1 MSLIGSTNEEKIW
14 NFLKGKGLNDY
25 GIAGLMGNL
34 YAESGLRP
42 NNLQNTCEKSLGM
55 TDDGYT
61 QAVDNGSYGN
71 FVDDKA
77 GYGLAQ
83 WTFWSRKKNLY
94 NFVKNTGKSIGD
106 LETQLNFLYKELSE
120 EYKGVLNILKSAKT
134 VLEASNAVL
143 LQYEKPANQGTTVQQ
158 KRAEYGQTY
167 YDKYVKQKEEMNM
180 SNSPLVDCT
189 VLSPNHSGKRTK
201 NLCRIT
207 PHVVVGQLTAECIG
221 ENFINASRQAS
232 CNYGIGYDGRVVLVV
247 DEANRSWCSSSNDN
261 DQQAVTI
268 ECASDKTHPYAINDA
283 VYSKLKLL
291 CIDICRRNGKT
302 KLLWLGSKETTQAY
316 TPKDDEMVL
325 TAHRWFANKACPGEW
340 LYSRYGE
347 LANAV
352 TVALG
357 GSVAEEKA
365 EENTAFPEVS
375 FTVEVL
381 VSDLNYRSEASMKG
395 TVKGQTGKGKFTI
408 TQVSNGWGKLKSGA
422 GWIYLENPAYVKIG
436 STIAVAT
443 ETTQESTVP
452 YKVKVSI
459 TDLNIRKG
467 PGTNY
472 DKTGQ
477 CTGIGSY
484 TIVEEKTGKG
494 STKGWGKL
502 KSGAGWIS
510 LDYCEKI

>member
-1 MSLIGSTNEEKIW
+1 MSLIGSTNEERIW
-14 NFLKGKGLNDY
+14 NFLSKKGLNAY

-42 NNLQNTCEKSLGM
+42 NNLQNTYEKKLGM
-55 TDDGYT
+55 TDDEYT
-61 QAVDNGSYGN
+61 KAVDNGSYGN
-71 FVDDKA
+71 FVRDKA

-83 WTFWSRKKNLY
+83 WTYWSRKQNLY
-94 NFVKNTGKSIGD
+94 NFVKGTGKSIGD
-106 LETQLNFLYKELSE
+106 LEVQLDFLWKELSE
-120 EYKGVLNILKSAKT
+120 GYKGVLNILKSAKT

-143 LQYEKPANQGTTVQQ
+143 LQYERPANQGTSVQQ
-158 KRAEYGQTY
+158 KRAGYGQVY
-167 YDKYVKQKEEMNM
+167 YDKYVKTTVKEETKM

-201 NLCRIT
+201 KLCRIT
-207 PHVVVGQLTAECIG
+207 PHVVVGQLTAERIG
-221 ENFINASRQAS
+221 GCFTSPSRQAS
-232 CNYGIGYDGRVVLVV
+232 CNYGIGYDGRVCLCV

-268 ECASDKTHPYAINDA
+268 ECASDKTHPYAIKDV
-283 VYSKLKLL
+283 VYSKLKAL

-302 KLLWLGSKETTQAY
+302 KLLWLGSKEKTLAY
-316 TPKDDEMVL
+316 KPADDEMVL
-325 TAHRWFANKACPGEW
+325 TAHRWFANKSCPGEW

-352 TVALG
+352 TAALG
-357 GSVAEEKA
+357 GSVVEEKK
-365 EENTAFPEVS
+365 EENTDFPQTPFMVQ
-375 FTVEVL
+375 VL
-381 VSDLNYRSEASMKG
+381 ITDLNYRSEPSMKG
-395 TVKGQTGKGKFTI
+395 TVKGQTGKGSFTI
-408 TQVSNGWGKLKSGA
+408 TQVSNGWGKLKSGV
-422 GWIYLENPAYVKIG
+422 GWIYLENPEYVKIG
-436 STIAVAT
+436 KSTAT
-443 ETTQESTVP
+443 VETPKSNVP
-452 YKVKVSI
+452 YKVRVSI

-477 CTGIGSY
+477 CTGIGSF

-510 LDYCEKI
+510 LDYCEKV